1 MTSRRLVEALLV
13 AALVPVGVVAVQRWR
28 DADSE
33 PAPRVV
39 APVIQRAAR
48 PQLGRFT
55 SRQAMEAP
63 SLPAAE
69 AESAQVEHHAQSDMP
84 PMHGRP
90 HGSGAVAE
98 RQHAGH
104 MVTARR
110 DGPNQPAE
118 TRPRRGGSA
127 GLPGSAPLAA
137 TSVAGGGSAASSIAA
152 VEFVGVMQDLT
163 LLKRNDFVADLVR
176 QLKIIVYW
184 KVSGTHAQRLELFT
198 PQGVLYRRIATDFTG
213 TSVTGAGTPVET
225 VLPVG
230 GSWITEH
237 ALFGGWR
244 VDVFLDSQP
253 ATTASFVL
261 NP

>member
-1 MTSRRLVEALLV
+1 MTGRRLVEAFLV
-13 AALVPVGVVAVQRWR
+13 AALVPVGVVGVQSWR
-28 DADSE
+28 DAGSD

-39 APVIQRAAR
+39 NPIIQRTAR
-48 PQLGRFT
+48 PQLGRFA
-55 SRQAMEAP
+55 SRQPMDAP
-63 SLPAAE
+63 SMPPAE
-69 AESAQVEHHAQSDMP
+69 AELARAEQHVPSDVP
-84 PMHGRP
+84 AMHGRP
-90 HGSGAVAE
+90 HDVAALAE
-98 RQHAGH
+98 RPHAGH
-104 MVTARR
+104 MMIARLDR
-110 DGPNQPAE
+110 PGQGTE
-118 TRPRRGGSA
+118 TLPRRGGSG
-127 GLPGSAPLAA
+127 GLPGSNPAAA
-137 TSVAGGGSAASSIAA
+137 TSAAAGGSASSIAA

-184 KVSGTHAQRLELFT
+184 KVSGSHAQRLELFT
-198 PQGVLYRRIATDFTG
+198 PEGVLYRRIATDFTG
-213 TSVTGAGTPVET
+213 TGVTGAGTPVET

-244 VDVFLDSQP
+244 VDVFLDGQP

>member
-1 MTSRRLVEALLV
+1 MTGRRLVEALLV
-13 AALVPVGVVAVQRWR
+13 AALVPVGVVGVQTWR
-28 DADSE
+28 DAGSE

-39 APVIQRAAR
+39 APVIQRPAR

-55 SRQAMEAP
+55 SRQAFDGP
-63 SLPAAE
+63 SWPAAE
-69 AESAQVEHHAQSDMP
+69 AESARAEHHVRSDLP
-84 PMHGRP
+84 TIHERP
-90 HGSGAVAE
+90 HGSAAVAE
-98 RQHAGH
+98 RPHAGH
-104 MVTARR
+104 MVVARLDR
-110 DGPNQPAE
+110 PGQSAE
-118 TRPRRGGSA
+118 TPSRRGGGA
-127 GLPGSAPLAA
+127 GLPGSNPLAA
-137 TSVAGGGSAASSIAA
+137 TSMAGGGSAAGSLVA

-184 KVSGTHAQRLELFT
+184 KVSGNHAQRLELFT
-198 PQGVLYRRIATDFTG
+198 PEGVLYRRIATDFTG
-213 TSVTGAGTPVET
+213 TSVTGTGTPVET

-237 ALFGGWR
+237 SLFGGWR
-244 VDVFLDSQP
+244 LDVFLDGQP